1 MRTAIIYHPDCRK
14 HKMVADHPECSERL
28 DAIQDRLLA
37 SGLDIAVP
45 QIMTSKA
52 SEEDILRVHK
62 QTHLDLVKS
71 KIPETGLADLDG
83 DTWLCK
89 DTFKAAE
96 RAAGSGVFAVKQV
109 LAGQLDA
116 AFCAVRPPGHHAT
129 EDTSSGFCIFNNT
142 AIAVKYAQ
150 EQGIERIAILDI
162 DVHHGNGTQDIFEHD
177 DNVLFCSIFQHPFYP
192 NTAIDSTKTII
203 NTPLTAGMGGDDF
216 KRAIIGSWLP
226 AIKRFKPQLIFISA
240 GFDGHLEDD
249 MGGLTLVEADYAWF
263 TDKIVK
269 LSKSLEC
276 KGIIS
281 MLEGGYDLSSLG
293 RSVTTHLKSLA
304 EV

>member
-14 HKMVADHPECSERL
+14 HKMTPDHPESTMRL

-45 QIMTSKA
+45 QLLTPKA
-52 SEEDILRVHK
+52 TDEDILRVHK
-62 QTHLDLVKS
+62 KVYVDFVKN
-71 KIPETGLADLDG
+71 KIPKAGLIDLDG

-89 DTFKAAE
+89 DSFKAAE
-96 RAAGSGVFAVKQV
+96 RAAGSGIYAVEQI
-109 LAGQLDA
+109 LSGQLDS
-116 AFCAVRPPGHHAT
+116 AFCAIRPPGHHAN
-129 EDTSSGFCIFNNT
+129 EDVSSGFCIFNNV

-150 EQGIERIAILDI
+150 EQGIKRIAILDI
-162 DVHHGNGTQDIFEHD
+162 DVHHGNGTQDIFEQD

-192 NTAIDSTKTII
+192 NTPIKNTKTII
-203 NTPLTAGMGGDDF
+203 NTPLKAGLGGDDF
-216 KRAIIGSWLP
+216 KRSITDSWLP
-226 AIKRFKPQLIFISA
+226 AINRFSPELIVISA

-249 MGGLTLVEADYAWF
+249 MGQLVLVEADYAWF

-269 LSKSLEC
+269 LSKEINC
-276 KGIIS
+276 KGIVS

-293 RSVTTHLKSLA
+293 RSVAVHIKSLA